1 MHLKTKVLSA
11 YCKRF
16 SLHLERG
23 LAEEDLV
30 YLLLQRPAAAHAVEG
45 SEDAS
50 QLIAIY
56 YRSFFLT
63 LDSEPQIWSPG
74 QVPELTGTNERKRNQ
89 EEEKLSIHA
98 LG

>member
-1 MHLKTKVLSA
+1 MGWQ
-11 YCKRF
+11 KRI
-16 SLHLERG
+16 SCICYYG
-23 LAEEDLV
+23 GP
-30 YLLLQRPAAAHAVEG
+30 QQHAFEG

-50 QLIAIY
+50 QLIVTY

-74 QVPELTGTNERKRNQ
+74 HIPELTTENTRKQNQ